1 MQAVAGAEAG
11 ADAGVAN
18 GGGIAAVRAL
28 KASPQA
34 NGNAST
40 EAEPAPR
47 PDSGGGIRRAKSSA
61 AGGGDGR
68 PRSQGG
74 DGRRQH
80 DGRVTLKDFD
90 VVGTLGK
97 GGFGKVLLVTHR
109 DSEMNY
115 AMKVMSK
122 ETIVTSSNVDQVCSG
137 RPRYI
142 IFSI

>member
-1 MQAVAGAEAG
+1 M
-11 ADAGVAN
+11 
-18 GGGIAAVRAL
+18 
-28 KASPQA
+28 
-34 NGNAST
+34 
-40 EAEPAPR
+40 
-47 PDSGGGIRRAKSSA
+47 KSSA

-122 ETIVTSSNVDQVCSG
+122 ETVVTTSNVDQVR

-142 IFSI
+142 